1 MFSSPMASLVLTDRS
16 QLTTDSF
23 EKLPDQIIYPYAEPY
38 HLQKHNHQKV
48 LSLLVMLLSQVVH
61 HPPKPGSLR
70 SRLQE
75 YSEVLS
81 ERYSGQPLSCS
92 METHSTFLVLRDLLN
107 FFDLYHLKDY
117 QHALEVELEEVNS
130 HLRGGRVENH
140 LGKTTPSSPDRDSN
154 LDLPILSSRA
164 QHDKRVSQLRH
175 RGGGSDSRLTGNKIL
190 DDSAK
195 DKQISFLRTKS
206 HTITSF
212 AGTVPYRMPGD
223 TLTRLVQMDILM
235 N

>member
-1 MFSSPMASLVLTDRS
+1 MMRFSASDLKFFLY
-16 QLTTDSF
+16 Q
-23 EKLPDQIIYPYAEPY
+23 
-38 HLQKHNHQKV
+38 NHQKV

-75 YSEVLS
+75 YSQVLS

-117 QHALEVELEEVNS
+117 QHALEVIQKSRLIPFSPDEIKE
-130 HLRGGRVENH
+130 RVENFRR
-140 LGKTTPSSPDRDSN
+140 LGDEICRVIPD
-154 LDLPILSSRA
+154 ILIA
-164 QHDKRVSQLRH
+164 TMNILYSQYNSLK
-175 RGGGSDSRLTGNKIL
+175 GSDSRLTGNRIL
-190 DDSAK
+190 DDSSK
-195 DKQISFLRTKS
+195 DKQISFLRSKS